1 MLVSLVAILQILAAA
16 SAAPGDPVA
25 PTSAKPDTTY
35 GRIDGDVGLV
45 AGVGVTVGPDSP
57 RASAEL
63 RVRYLETAGLFATYE
78 DGALFGNGAEPVR
91 VLAGGLELRPL
102 FLGRWLTGREL
113 GIARLDLLLDS
124 LGFELGGFLAQ
135 PQGASFGQRPGLQ
148 AGIGI
153 ELPFL
158 EHASGPWI
166 GLHGGIRFSD
176 AALGGGPTSDPA
188 DRAFF
193 LSMTLAWHQI
203 VGAHAVDPLDR
214 APR

>member
-1 MLVSLVAILQILAAA
+1 MSLPLVLLLQVL
-16 SAAPGDPVA
+16 SAAPADSGTPA
-25 PTSAKPDTTY
+25 TPPSEKPDPTY
-35 GRIDGDVGLV
+35 GRVDGDIGLV
-45 AGVGVTVGPDSP
+45 LGVGVTVGPQSP
-57 RASAEL
+57 RASADL
-63 RVRYLETAGLFATYE
+63 RARYLETAGLFVTYE
-78 DGALFGNGAEPVR
+78 DGAPFGNGAEPVR
-91 VLAGGLELRPL
+91 VLAGGLEIRPL

>member
-1 MLVSLVAILQILAAA
+1 MLVFSVAILQILAA
-16 SAAPGDPVA
+16 SSGAPGEPVA
-25 PTSAKPDTTY
+25 PPSAKQDTTY

-45 AGVGVTVGPDSP
+45 AGVGVTVGPQSP

-78 DGALFGNGAEPVR
+78 DGALFGSGAEPVR

-113 GIARLDLLLDS
+113 GIARLDLALDS

-148 AGIGI
+148 AGVGV

-158 EHASGPWI
+158 DHASGPWI
-166 GLHGGIRFSD
+166 GIHGGIRFSD
-176 AALGGGPTSDPA
+176 AALGGGSTSDPA
-188 DRAFF
+188 DRALF
-193 LSMTLAWHQI
+193 LSLTLDWHAT
-203 VGAHAVDPLDR
+203 VGAHAVDAFDR